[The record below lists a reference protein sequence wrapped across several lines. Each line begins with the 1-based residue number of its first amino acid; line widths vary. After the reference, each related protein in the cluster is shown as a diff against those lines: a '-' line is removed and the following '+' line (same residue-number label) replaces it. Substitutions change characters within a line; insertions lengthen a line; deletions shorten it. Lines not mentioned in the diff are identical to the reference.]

1 MMTRL
6 GEDVEK
12 LEPSYTAAG
21 TAMVWLLWGTVRN
34 FSKVKHRIIT
44 GPNNFT
50 PVYPKGGKK
59 DAYSKTGLHI
69 PIAALLIITEK
80 WK

>member
-21 TAMVWLLWGTVRN
+21 TAVVWLLRGTVQKLL
-34 FSKVKHRIIT
+34 KVKHRIIT
-44 GPNNFT
+44 GPNNCS
-50 PVYPKGGKK
+50 VYPKGGGKK
-59 DAYSKTGLHI
+59 DAYSKTGPHM